1 MTIVEIPRVAGSR
14 RRAEIVS
21 SDLPPD
27 LSSVTV
33 EVFAAEVTSAS
44 QSFADELC
52 TQILVER
59 HALRLVVHD
68 ASPRFANYLNTSA
81 RLRDVAEHLSVD
93 VKP

>member
-1 MTIVEIPRVAGSR
+1 MTVIEIPRVASSR
-14 RRAEIVS
+14 KSAEIVT
-21 SDLPPD
+21 SDLPSD
-27 LSSVTV
+27 LSSATV
-33 EVFAAEVTSAS
+33 EVFAGEVTSAS

-59 HALRLVVHD
+59 HASRLVVHD
-68 ASPRFANYLNTSA
+68 ASPRFAQYLRTSA